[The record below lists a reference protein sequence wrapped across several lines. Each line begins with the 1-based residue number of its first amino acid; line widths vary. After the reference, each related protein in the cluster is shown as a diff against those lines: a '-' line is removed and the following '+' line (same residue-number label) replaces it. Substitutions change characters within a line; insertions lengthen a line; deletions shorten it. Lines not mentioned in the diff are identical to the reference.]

1 MSKTEIQSLISSVSA
16 EFQSV
21 SSEYH
26 RRLCIRN
33 MCIIELLFCLGL
45 RIGEIA
51 ALDIEDY
58 NREDCSVL
66 IHGKGKKERMLFI
79 SSPIVC
85 QKLNNWLLTRREM
98 SPEDSAMFVNKSGG
112 RLSIFSI
119 ENIYYKYRELS
130 KINPH
135 STPALSPS

>member
-1 MSKTEIQSLISSVSA
+1 MKEVFFKFSSRKFQIPKNLPKILSKTEIQSLISSVSA

-112 RLSIFSI
+112 RLSI
-119 ENIYYKYRELS
+119 LV
-130 KINPH
+130 
-135 STPALSPS
+135 